1 MEAGDDILGLQ
12 NQLPGFQRVMVSTYN
27 GYNIQW
33 SSWDQLILPADPL
46 ITNVHDSTSRI
57 VANISEIMTDMAD
70 NHKEAWEALIS
81 AAEKYR
87 RKTGND
93 IVMIT
98 AYKSKV
104 LNNYSYTAHGSGVLL
119 EATQRYIDDITVVHK
134 TTAYTSPMPI
144 NKATKETAGARQ
156 NSYSKSYPSIYGKE
170 GFSMLEDNERAKMGP
185 QGQVPDPLP
194 HIDAPE
200 EEDYDYKESQLHKAD
215 TVPSDSTGL
224 FVMDEDSNG
233 QDCEPF
239 FESDQEESTD
249 DGSLT
254 EDAPGQPFPQ
264 RNLQQYAKSLPVTV
278 PVWGFKEKRQ
288 SNKSPDDEGGK
299 FPSPDLDRIAAS
311 MRALAHDTSQPFGD
325 LPRPRLNTGDFHT
338 KYRKY

>member
-1 MEAGDDILGLQ
+1 
-12 NQLPGFQRVMVSTYN
+12 
-27 GYNIQW
+27 
-33 SSWDQLILPADPL
+33 
-46 ITNVHDSTSRI
+46 
-57 VANISEIMTDMAD
+57 MTDMAD

-87 RKTGND
+87 RKTGNE

-98 AYKSKV
+98 AYKSKM
-104 LNNYSYTAHGSGVLL
+104 LASYSHTLHGSGVLL
-119 EATQRYIDDITVVHK
+119 EATQRYIDDIAIVHK

-144 NKATKETAGARQ
+144 NKAAKETAGARQ

-170 GFSMLEDNERAKMGP
+170 GFSVAEDNERAKVGP
-185 QGQVPDPLP
+185 QSQAPDQRP
-194 HIDAPE
+194 HIDAPD
-200 EEDYDYKESQLHKAD
+200 EEDYDYKESQLQKATD

-224 FVMDEDSNG
+224 FVMDEDSNS

-254 EDAPGQPFPQ
+254 EDAPGNPPPQ

-288 SNKSPDDEGGK
+288 SNKSSDDEGGK